1 MVMMEV
7 MTVVMGEVIVVVEI
21 MMYVIMKMGVQ
32 G

>member
-21 MMYVIMKMGVQ
+21 MMYVIMMMGVQ

>member
-1 MVMMEV
+1 MMEV

-21 MMYVIMKMGVQ
+21 MMYVIMMMGVQ

>member
-7 MTVVMGEVIVVVEI
+7 MTVVMGEETAVVEI
-21 MMYVIMKMGVQ
+21 MMYVIMMMGVQ

>member
-1 MVMMEV
+1 MMEV